1 MITNKSI
8 TEVKE
13 EFNTDLERGL
23 TSEEAKERLEKYGS
37 NVLKEKKK
45 TPIIVRFLEQFKDF
59 MVIILL
65 IAAVVSVVINPE
77 EWIESL
83 IILIVVL
90 INAILG
96 TYQESKAEKSL
107 DALKK
112 LSTPNAKVLRDGNL
126 ISINSHELVPGDVIS
141 IEAGD
146 FIPADGRIIE
156 SVSLVIDESALTG
169 ESVPVTKS
177 VDTIEKEDVSLGDM
191 HNCMFSSTYVSYGR
205 GKAIITGTG
214 MNTEIG
220 KIASSLMEST
230 KELTPLQI
238 KLDQIGKYIGMICII
253 VCLVVLGM
261 ELLASKGFQEAFMT
275 AIALA
280 VASIPEGL
288 ATVVTVVLAIGVE
301 KKLLN
306 TALTKGTFY
315 PLIKATAKWF
325 GIKMTKT
332 IFSKAV
338 GTAIPVVGG
347 VIGGG
352 ITFVSFKPCCNRLRK
367 ALQDTMLSNPN
378 HKSTTEEDEFVAN
391 ITEEKI
397 IDVDYDE
404 IIPTNANNEN
414 DN

>member
-13 EFNTDLERGL
+13 EFKTDLERGL
-23 TSEEAKERLEKYGS
+23 TTEEAKERLEKYGS
-37 NVLKEKKK
+37 NALKEKKK

-77 EWIESL
+77 DWIESL

-177 VDTIEKEDVSLGDM
+177 IDTIEKEDVSLGDM

-205 GKAIITGTG
+205 GKAMAVINPSWNPLPASNSIPKTTKHTKIQIIP
-214 MNTEIG
+214 IYLP
-220 KIASSLMEST
+220 IWSSL
-230 KELTPLQI
+230 
-238 KLDQIGKYIGMICII
+238 ICNG
-253 VCLVVLGM
+253 VNSFVL
-261 ELLASKGFQEAFMT
+261 SINDEAILPISVFIPVPVI
-275 AIALA
+275 IAL
-280 VASIPEGL
+280 PR
-288 ATVVTVVLAIGVE
+288 
-301 KKLLN
+301 
-306 TALTKGTFY
+306 
-315 PLIKATAKWF
+315 P
-325 GIKMTKT
+325 
-332 IFSKAV
+332 
-338 GTAIPVVGG
+338 
-347 VIGGG
+347 
-352 ITFVSFKPCCNRLRK
+352 
-367 ALQDTMLSNPN
+367 
-378 HKSTTEEDEFVAN
+378 
-391 ITEEKI
+391 
-397 IDVDYDE
+397 
-404 IIPTNANNEN
+404 
-414 DN
+414 

>member
-1 MITNKSI
+1 MVTNKSI
-8 TEVKE
+8 TEIKE

-23 TSEEAKERLEKYGS
+23 TTEEAKERLEKYGS
-37 NVLKEKKK
+37 NALKEKKK

-65 IAAVVSVVINPE
+65 IAAVVSVAINKE

-177 VDTIEKEDVSLGDM
+177 IETIEKEDVSLGDM

-238 KLDQIGKYIGMICII
+238 KLDQIGKYIGMICIF
-253 VCLVVLGM
+253 VCLVVLGI
-261 ELLASKGFQEAFMT
+261 LL
-275 AIALA
+275 
-280 VASIPEGL
+280 
-288 ATVVTVVLAIGVE
+288 
-301 KKLLN
+301 
-306 TALTKGTFY
+306 
-315 PLIKATAKWF
+315 
-325 GIKMTKT
+325 
-332 IFSKAV
+332 
-338 GTAIPVVGG
+338 
-347 VIGGG
+347 
-352 ITFVSFKPCCNRLRK
+352 
-367 ALQDTMLSNPN
+367 
-378 HKSTTEEDEFVAN
+378 
-391 ITEEKI
+391 
-397 IDVDYDE
+397 
-404 IIPTNANNEN
+404 
-414 DN
+414 

>member
-1 MITNKSI
+1 MITNRSI

-13 EFNTDLERGL
+13 EFKTDLERGL
-23 TSEEAKERLEKYGS
+23 TTEEAEERLEKYGS
-37 NVLKEKKK
+37 NALKEKKK

-77 EWIESL
+77 DWIESL

-156 SVSLVIDESALTG
+156 AVSLVIDESALTG

-177 VDTIEKEDVSLGDM
+177 IDTIEKEDVSLGDM

-238 KLDQIGKYIGMICII
+238 KLDQIGKYIGMICIF

-261 ELLASKGFQEAFMT
+261 ELLAGKGFQEGFMT

-280 VASIPEGL
+280 VVSTL
-288 ATVVTVVLAIGVE
+288 FKLFD
-301 KKLLN
+301 KQKLLLMLVLKN
-306 TALTKGTFY
+306 
-315 PLIKATAKWF
+315 AK
-325 GIKMTKT
+325 
-332 IFSKAV
+332 
-338 GTAIPVVGG
+338 
-347 VIGGG
+347 
-352 ITFVSFKPCCNRLRK
+352 
-367 ALQDTMLSNPN
+367 
-378 HKSTTEEDEFVAN
+378 
-391 ITEEKI
+391 
-397 IDVDYDE
+397 
-404 IIPTNANNEN
+404 
-414 DN
+414 